1 MGYIVGQVTAETP
14 EGRPSEIERLSL
26 LGKDNFDFNTAI
38 GFAERLLE
46 ERNAPDNIV
55 VTTDRALQN
64 VSEQHPELDVVWSS
78 HDSPVLHNRY
88 LGLSSEQWK
97 EKEDHSFMSEAQS
110 DKPSVYFD
118 IDGTLGKWY
127 ADGRGYSSL
136 EEIIDPANHYFRD
149 IEPHPFMVQ
158 LAEELQNRGRD
169 VCIVSAADRD
179 TIRDKM
185 EWVHKNMP
193 FIKDENVF
201 FSPLGADKTKFI
213 KDNAEI
219 SVLIDDYNVNLDAW
233 KGQAVKAI
241 NTVNSHQDKYPEIDM
256 TAPEAEMLKNRERL
270 DKIERL
276 VEDGAFS
283 EQTIDDAK
291 MSMAESMARQL
302 KNACLVVEDAIIS
315 AIEKDEERRLKQE
328 MAQTAYDEA
337 SAVYREANGLD
348 DYDEPSDYDQFGNP
362 LEDYEEGYEID
373 ERNNSSMVTKEENGY
388 SVNGQHI
395 DAQAARELVS
405 FIDREYYREDVI
417 NQLDSQYG
425 DVLTEKLPEELLNK
439 IVDEYAE
446 ARGNSEEW
454 LTHADEAIRIFR
466 NEIEAIQHSPI
477 ETYHRDAEDGFK
489 SADGFD
495 ITTSDGS
502 TVRIITQKDGKD
514 TTPNMF
520 TQELGQKPKYLGEGA
535 KLSEAAYGEALNIL
549 KDSPLVPDNIKK
561 WANDS
566 LETANEMI
574 TKLEESGYKSFE
586 METAIGNIQFEAFP
600 FQGTEN
606 VKSIADIDGYTTD
619 SDVITG
625 GGQNIYSYASD
636 IVNAEALQRE
646 NELGKIHLQEYFEK
660 NVLPIKDIPYSEM
673 NEDQKDI
680 MGMYSDMHKDYYFH
694 RPHSEEQD
702 VCYQHYLEK
711 EAVKAEAMES
721 DLTKCVMALE
731 EPLIESDGESSP
743 YVHFYAAMYD
753 EGLKNI
759 IDRTAILDKTPDY
772 NSLEDIINT
781 DDAYLNA
788 YLAAYENGEV
798 KLSVMLDGG
807 EHAALVPLTPDE
819 QKAFKELAEQA
830 LEKDGGVRG
839 TIHYEDKEA
848 LEILQKEV
856 KDNPDGYKMY
866 FSYDEKIASD
876 TIADAFEEYKE
887 MVLTAE
893 QNGTERDYSTFSDY
907 LNQTVYEKW
916 NMFEAQ
922 EETLESSFKYGKSQE
937 QLQAVED
944 YLDRNDMTLSEALE
958 REGFAGVTYDL
969 NDIVGEYKM
978 NIMLTTPTEQNS
990 DMSSIPSMFY
1000 EGEVEGLN
1008 RLLEGMTQEQREDHF
1023 DNALTYVIY
1032 QQGHTLPE
1040 VAEAFLQRK
1049 ENNNEFVKSVVEEL
1063 DEFPSYSMAEMTA
1076 LVTLDKDGLQVL
1088 DQIAK
1093 GEGEITFSKNTMIG
1107 LYNEWQGTGSQLEI
1121 QLEKPLIVPADM
1133 VRNVQIEGQKSD
1145 YAHGYTVNDVYGL
1158 VGECWKGEI
1167 SKSEE
1172 YSKVDEIAMTYLEDV
1187 STTRDIIKEAAQ
1199 PEKPKVKQQGVEM

>member
-1 MGYIVGQVTAETP
+1 MGYIVGRVMAETP

-26 LGKDNFDFNTAI
+26 FDRNEFDFSTAI

-46 ERNAPDNIV
+46 ERSTSDNII

-64 VSEQHPELDVVWSS
+64 ISEQHPELDVIWSS
-78 HDSPVLHNRY
+78 HDSPVLRNRY
-88 LGLSSEQWK
+88 LGLSNEQWT
-97 EKEDHSFMSEAQS
+97 ETEDHSFMFEVQS

-149 IEPHPFMVQ
+149 IEPHEFMIQ

-169 VCIVSAADRD
+169 VCIISAADRD

-185 EWVHKNMP
+185 EWVHENMP

-201 FSPLGADKTKFI
+201 FSPIGTDKTKFI

-219 SVLIDDYNVNLDAW
+219 SALIDDYNKNLDVW

-256 TAPEAEMLKNRERL
+256 TIPEAEMLKNKERL
-270 DKIERL
+270 EKIERL
-276 VEDGAFS
+276 AESGAFP
-283 EQTIDDAK
+283 ERDIDDMK
-291 MSMAESMARQL
+291 MSMAQSMARQL
-302 KNACLVVEDAIIS
+302 KNACLIVEDALTAANEKIK
-315 AIEKDEERRLKQE
+315 AI
-328 MAQTAYDEA
+328 
-337 SAVYREANGLD
+337 N
-348 DYDEPSDYDQFGNP
+348 
-362 LEDYEEGYEID
+362 YEIE
-373 ERNNSSMVTKEENGY
+373 ERNNDSMVTKEENGY
-388 SVNGQHI
+388 SVNGRHI
-395 DAQAARELVS
+395 DSQAARELAT
-405 FIDREYYREDVI
+405 FIDHENYREDI
-417 NQLDSQYG
+417 IGQLDSQYG
-425 DVLTEKLPEELLNK
+425 DTLTEKLPEELLNK
-439 IVDEYAE
+439 IVDEYADR
-446 ARGNSEEW
+446 RGEGEW
-454 LTHADEAIRIFR
+454 VTHADEAIRTFGS
-466 NEIEAIQHSPI
+466 EIEAIQHSPI

-489 SADGFD
+489 SVDGFD

-502 TVRIITQKDGKD
+502 TVRIITQENGKD
-514 TTPNMF
+514 ATPNMF

-535 KLSEAAYGEALNIL
+535 KLSETAYGEALNIL
-549 KDSPLVPDNIKK
+549 KDSPLVSDNIKK

-574 TKLEESGYKSFE
+574 AKLKESGYKSFE

-600 FQGTEN
+600 FQGAED

-660 NVLPIKDIPYSEM
+660 NVLPIKDIPYSELS
-673 NEDQKDI
+673 EDQKDI

-694 RPHSEEQD
+694 RPHSEEQN
-702 VCYQHYLEK
+702 VCYQHYLQK
-711 EAVKAEAMES
+711 ESAKEEAMKS
-721 DLTKCVMALE
+721 DLKDYVMALE
-731 EPLIESDGESSP
+731 EPLIESDGENSP
-743 YVHFYAAMYD
+743 YVQFYAAMYD

-781 DDAYLNA
+781 DNAYLNA
-788 YLAAYENGEV
+788 YLAAYDNGEV

-807 EHAALVPLTPDE
+807 ERAALVPLTPDE

-848 LEILQKEV
+848 LEILQQEV

-876 TIADAFEEYKE
+876 TIAEAFNDYKE
-887 MVLTAE
+887 MVQNAE
-893 QNGTERDYSTFSDY
+893 QNGTEPDYSTFSDY
-907 LNQTVYEKW
+907 LNQTVCEKW

-937 QLQAVED
+937 QLQTVED
-944 YLDRNDMTLSEALE
+944 YLDRNNMTLSEALE

-969 NDIVGEYKM
+969 KDIVGEYKM
-978 NIMLTTPTEQNS
+978 NVMLTTPVEQNF
-990 DMSSIPSMFY
+990 DMGSIASMFS
-1000 EGEVEGLN
+1000 EHDAEWVN
-1008 RLLEGMTQEQREDHF
+1008 KRLEDMTAKEQEKHF
-1023 DNALTYVIY
+1023 DNALTYVVY
-1032 QQGHTLPE
+1032 QQGHTLSE
-1040 VAEAFLQRK
+1040 VAKAYY
-1049 ENNNEFVKSVVEEL
+1049 ENKPIENEFVKSIVDEL

-1076 LVTLDKDGLQVL
+1076 LVTLNKEGLQVL

-1093 GEGEITFSKNTMIG
+1093 GEGDITFSKDTMIG
-1107 LYNEWQGTGSQLEI
+1107 LYNEWQGAGSQLEI
-1121 QLEKPLIVPADM
+1121 QLEKPLTVPADM

-1145 YAHGYTVNDVYGL
+1145 YTHGYTVNDTYGL
-1158 VGECWKGEI
+1158 IGECWKGEI

-1172 YSKVDEIAMTYLEDV
+1172 PAKSIEITKAYLNDLPNIKDV
-1187 STTRDIIKEAAQ
+1187 IKEAAQ
-1199 PEKPKVKQQGVEM
+1199 PEKPKIKQQGVEM